1 MLEEP
6 KYLST
11 ISACLVKYIKTY
23 LTPIIIVIVAA
34 ATFEGWLLYQKHIAN
49 DQTQLQKENEKYKAQ
64 IQGLTDN
71 YNKLASAKK
80 DLETENFKLD
90 ADAQYWKKK
99 ASSIS
104 VLPKPQPPP
113 VDDVTLISDLK
124 IAGVEF
130 KPLSE
135 STFSTERTT
144 LPTVWTWNKQALR
157 VPSLEEKLAVTEV
170 SATKFETLAYGY
182 KKELMVA
189 DDMLSEADKR
199 ELVRK
204 QQEANLNEQVKT
216 EHKKVVAAEVNGW
229 LKLGAGLAVGYLTGK
244 AVSK

>member
-1 MLEEP
+1 MLEQP
-6 KYLST
+6 KYSSIIST
-11 ISACLVKYIKTY
+11 YIKPY
-23 LTPIIIVIVAA
+23 LTSIVIVIVAA
-34 ATFEGWLLYQKHIAN
+34 GSFQVWRLYQQHIAN

-71 YNKLASAKK
+71 YNKLASVKK

-99 ASSIS
+99 ANSIP
-104 VLPKPQPPP
+104 VPPKPQPPP
-113 VDDVTLISDLK
+113 VDDATLISDLK
-124 IAGVEF
+124 IVGVEF
-130 KPLSE
+130 KPLGE

-144 LPTVWTWNKQALR
+144 LPTIWTWNKQALR
-157 VPSLEEKLAVTEV
+157 VPSLEEKLATTEI

-229 LKLGAGLAVGYLTGK
+229 IKLGAGLAVGYLTGRAIK
-244 AVSK
+244 K